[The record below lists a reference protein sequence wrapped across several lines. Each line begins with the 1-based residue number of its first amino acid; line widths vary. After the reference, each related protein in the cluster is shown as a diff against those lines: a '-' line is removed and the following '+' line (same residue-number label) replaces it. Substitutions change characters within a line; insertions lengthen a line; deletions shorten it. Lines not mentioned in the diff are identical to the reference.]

1 MTVVDIHFMG
11 VIMCSQLSLASQVV
25 HPFLF
30 STEIFVVLFKARRMV
45 VAVDA

>member
-11 VIMCSQLSLASQVV
+11 VIMCSFLGFSGGASLFIS
-25 HPFLF
+25 PK
-30 STEIFVVLFKARRMV
+30 IFVVLFKARRMV